1 MQNSM
6 FYHMKECNLS
16 SFVMLTAEQVFHSC
30 RSTDGPV
37 LLTAQGSGE
46 LWVEFASNN
55 SSLDTAQGFQLSLVS
70 VTEEVRQIIGRARL
84 LPARPPPVWGGEVR
98 GGTAGPGV
106 DTVVDSEAGGRASLA
121 DTQLVRHIIKLLS
134 SKVLV
139 GFYVAKYSHNCAGG
153 QRRDGG
159 GQPGLGPADSGGG
172 EPAGP
177 GQNWIVQLMFLSK
190 LFVKNSY

>member
-1 MQNSM
+1 MR
-6 FYHMKECNLS
+6 LS
-16 SFVMLTAEQVFHSC
+16 SFVMITAEQVFHSC

-84 LPARPPPVWGGEVR
+84 LSARRRPVWGGEAR
-98 GGTAGPGV
+98 WDSRAGV
-106 DTVVDSEAGGRASLA
+106 DTVVDSEAGSRASLA

-139 GFYVAKYSHNCAGG
+139 GCYNV
-153 QRRDGG
+153 
-159 GQPGLGPADSGGG
+159 
-172 EPAGP
+172 
-177 GQNWIVQLMFLSK
+177 
-190 LFVKNSY
+190 